1 MTDPVPKPARIEL
14 GRLAGRWHQLPL
26 GQALSQVGAVR
37 ELAQRYAD
45 RSAQEAGR
53 PPQPLPDLG
62 PAVAVDQLA
71 VTVYD
76 LCRGTLDAGAILE
89 RQPPDRRRGVV
100 PVAPELAH
108 ELEQDL
114 AALRRRLG

>member
-1 MTDPVPKPARIEL
+1 MTDPVPPTARIEL

-26 GQALSQVGAVR
+26 GQALPHVGAVR

-45 RSAQEAGR
+45 RSAQQAGR
-53 PPQPLPDLG
+53 LPQPLPDLG
-62 PAVAVDQLA
+62 PAVAMDQLT

-76 LCRGTLDAGAILE
+76 LCQGEPTGADPG

-100 PVAPELAH
+100 PVGPELAD
-108 ELEQDL
+108 ELALDL